1 MAPRHSHAVVA
12 IPSLD
17 GAVKVWTQVDR
28 QASMATVQRAAAR
41 RWRPRRRLASAL
53 MSLLLTLALGLG
65 LPLSQPARSQSA
77 AQASPPSRTGEEIRA
92 VWFTANDM
100 DVLRDRER
108 MRRAVKTLAEL
119 HFNTI
124 YPVVWNS
131 GFAYY
136 PSAVSER
143 NGLQDF
149 QYRGLQGQDI
159 LKELIEEAHSQG
171 LLVLPWFE
179 FGFMVPPGSVL
190 TRRQP
195 DWLSRR
201 RDGTLTSVSAA
212 GEVSWLN
219 PLHPKV
225 QALLSE
231 LILEIATQYDA
242 DGIQFDDHTSLPSD
256 FGYDAYTTGLYRRS
270 TGREPPANPSD
281 AAWLQWRANGISSFI
296 NRLHRQLQQK
306 RPGFLVSLSPNYHDF
321 AYKRQLQDWLTW
333 LRQGSIDEVVVQIYR
348 SDLASFEAELNR
360 PEFAASRQRLP
371 TAVGIFTGQR
381 TQPVPIER
389 VVAQAQAARRRGLGA
404 AFFYYESLWE
414 EAQEPAELRQQ
425 ALDALYQQP
434 APRRSVAAGPRRP
447 QPAGAAATEAGQAPA
462 VVPSPSR
469 PATSAGSAV
478 VRPAAGLPAP
488 GPSAAPSSRGST
500 APAPSAGL
508 TPPGPSPAP
517 PAAAAASPAP
527 AAAVAPGSIGPP
539 APAAPPPSPRPVS
552 APPASPLTPSTVRT
566 PPLSRP
572 SPAPSLPAAP
582 AALPPPPPLQQTTPD
597 PPELDPSWGPYNGA
611 PAEPTAPL

>member
-1 MAPRHSHAVVA
+1 MAR
-12 IPSLD
+12 
-17 GAVKVWTQVDR
+17 W
-28 QASMATVQRAAAR
+28 QRMAAR
-41 RWRPRRRLASAL
+41 WRRRWLPALLA
-53 MSLLLTLALGLG
+53 LLLTIAFGL
-65 LPLSQPARSQSA
+65 LPPLIPAAHSQAAVARSA
-77 AQASPPSRTGEEIRA
+77 AAGNASRRDEEIRG

-100 DVLRDRER
+100 DVLRDRTR
-108 MRRAVKTLAEL
+108 MREVVKQLAAL

-143 NGLQDF
+143 LGLQDF

-159 LKELIEEAHSQG
+159 LRELIDEAHSQG

-201 RDGTLTSVSAA
+201 RDGTVTSISAA

-256 FGYDAYTTGLYRRS
+256 FGYDAYTTALYRRS
-270 TGREPPANPSD
+270 TGRVPPANPAD
-281 AAWLQWRANGISSFI
+281 AAWLQWRADGISAFL

-333 LRQGSIDEVVVQIYR
+333 LRQGSIDEVVVQLYR
-348 SDLASFEAELNR
+348 PDLASFEVELNR
-360 PEFAASRQRLP
+360 PEFAASRQRVP

-389 VVAQAQAARRRGLGA
+389 VVAQAEAARRRGLGA

-414 EAQEPAELRQQ
+414 EAQEPAQLRQQ
-425 ALDALYQQP
+425 ALDALYHR
-434 APRRSVAAGPRRP
+434 ASPRRP
-447 QPAGAAATEAGQAPA
+447 VAAVPRP
-462 VVPSPSR
+462 PSPASK
-469 PATSAGSAV
+469 
-478 VRPAAGLPAP
+478 
-488 GPSAAPSSRGST
+488 
-500 APAPSAGL
+500 APAPDPNPPAA
-508 TPPGPSPAP
+508 PGPSPAVAP
-517 PAAAAASPAP
+517 AQNRPAASPSPAGRPRPVTPAAARPAAVPPASPGANSVAPASPLSRPPGSAPAAAGEAPVPPRPVTPAAAAPP
-527 AAAVAPGSIGPP
+527 PVATP
-539 APAAPPPSPRPVS
+539 APPPLPSSPSEVPP
-552 APPASPLTPSTVRT
+552 PPAQ
-566 PPLSRP
+566 
-572 SPAPSLPAAP
+572 
-582 AALPPPPPLQQTTPD
+582 ALPPPL
-597 PPELDPSWGPYNGA
+597 LDSSWGPYNGA
-611 PAEPTAPL
+611 PPEQAPAP

>member
-1 MAPRHSHAVVA
+1 MA
-12 IPSLD
+12 
-17 GAVKVWTQVDR
+17 GE
-28 QASMATVQRAAAR
+28 QRAAAR
-41 RWRPRRRLASAL
+41 RRRPWRRWAPAL
-53 MSLLLTLALGLG
+53 LALCLSLAITS
-65 LPLSQPARSQSA
+65 LPLLAPAAHSQTAPA
-77 AQASPPSRTGEEIRA
+77 PSRPAAGSAPSRRGEEIRG

-108 MRRAVKTLAEL
+108 MRQVVKQLAAL

-143 NGLQDF
+143 LGLQNF

-159 LKELIEEAHSQG
+159 LRELIEEAHAQG

-201 RDGTLTSVSAA
+201 RDGTLTSISAA

-270 TGREPPANPSD
+270 TGREPPANPAD
-281 AAWLQWRANGISSFI
+281 AAWLQWRANGISAFI
-296 NRLHRQLQQK
+296 DRLHDQLRQR
-306 RPGFLVSLSPNYHDF
+306 RPGFLVSVSPNYHDF

-333 LRQGSIDEVVVQIYR
+333 LRQGSVDEVVVQLYR

-360 PEFAASRQRLP
+360 PEFAASRQRVP
-371 TAVGIFTGQR
+371 TAVGILTGQR

-389 VVAQAQAARRRGLGA
+389 VVAQAEAARRRGLGA

-414 EAQEPAELRQQ
+414 DAQEPAALRQQ
-425 ALDALYQQP
+425 ALDALYRQP
-434 APRRSVAAGPRRP
+434 APRRLVAAAPR
-447 QPAGAAATEAGQAPA
+447 
-462 VVPSPSR
+462 
-469 PATSAGSAV
+469 
-478 VRPAAGLPAP
+478 
-488 GPSAAPSSRGST
+488 
-500 APAPSAGL
+500 
-508 TPPGPSPAP
+508 
-517 PAAAAASPAP
+517 PAP
-527 AAAVAPGSIGPP
+527 AAAAPVQTS
-539 APAAPPPSPRPVS
+539 PSPPVGVPVS
-552 APPASPLTPSTVRT
+552 APSAAAGMKPMAPSQAQPASGSGSASRPQPSPAAPTS
-566 PPLSRP
+566 PAAPLSGGPLSAGPLPAGPLSADPLPAVPLSGPAARQAPQPPQQQQPSGELAAPIGVSPRP
-572 SPAPSLPAAP
+572 GPLPPVPTPTTSAAPLAPSLPQVLPGDLPAP
-582 AALPPPPPLQQTTPD
+582 
-597 PPELDPSWGPYNGA
+597 DPSWGPYNGA
-611 PAEPTAPL
+611 PPEAVAPP

>member
-1 MAPRHSHAVVA
+1 MARGQGPAKS
-12 IPSLD
+12 
-17 GAVKVWTQVDR
+17 
-28 QASMATVQRAAAR
+28 
-41 RWRPRRRLASAL
+41 RWRTSWHWALAL
-53 MSLLLTLALGLG
+53 LTLLLTLAFGL
-65 LPLSQPARSQSA
+65 LPPLVPAARAQAAAPVSRSGQAGGASA
-77 AQASPPSRTGEEIRA
+77 ALRSSEEIRA

-108 MRRAVKTLAEL
+108 MRQAVKQLAAL

-143 NGLQDF
+143 LGLQDF

-159 LKELIEEAHSQG
+159 LQELIDEAHSQG

-201 RDGTLTSVSAA
+201 RDGSVTSISAA

-270 TGREPPANPSD
+270 TGREPPANPAD
-281 AAWLQWRANGISSFI
+281 AGWLQWRANGISAFI
-296 NRLHRQLQQK
+296 HRLHEQLQQK

-333 LRQGSIDEVVVQIYR
+333 LKQGSVDEVVVQLYR

-360 PEFAASRQRLP
+360 PEFAASRRRVS

-389 VVAQAQAARRRGLGA
+389 VVAQAEAARRRGLGA

-414 EAQEPAELRQQ
+414 EAQEPAAWRQQ
-425 ALDALYQQP
+425 ALDALYHQH
-434 APRRSVAAGPRRP
+434 APRRRVTAPTKPARPVASPAVAIPSSNSPPPESPARPSLAPESPSNAAERPGVVPPTAVP
-447 QPAGAAATEAGQAPA
+447 QPETP
-462 VVPSPSR
+462 P
-469 PATSAGSAV
+469 
-478 VRPAAGLPAP
+478 RPAA
-488 GPSAAPSSRGST
+488 SMT
-500 APAPSAGL
+500 
-508 TPPGPSPAP
+508 TPPDRSDSAP
-517 PAAAAASPAP
+517 LPPLTSRPAAAAPALSSP
-527 AAAVAPGSIGPP
+527 AAAAPLAAPLTTPSAASFPVAP
-539 APAAPPPSPRPVS
+539 ARP
-552 APPASPLTPSTVRT
+552 
-566 PPLSRP
+566 
-572 SPAPSLPAAP
+572 PAAP
-582 AALPPPPPLQQTTPD
+582 APTERSVVTPALPPMPLSTPPPAQVTTP
-597 PPELDPSWGPYNGA
+597 PALDPSWGPYNGA
-611 PAEPTAPL
+611 PPEAPAVP

>member
-1 MAPRHSHAVVA
+1 MGRGQRRSRL
-12 IPSLD
+12 SL
-17 GAVKVWTQVDR
+17 G
-28 QASMATVQRAAAR
+28 
-41 RWRPRRRLASAL
+41 RWGSAL
-53 MSLLLTLALGLG
+53 LALLLALTLSLG
-65 LPLSQPARSQSA
+65 LPLSQTAHSQQAAPIARPSTSGRPTVA
-77 AQASPPSRTGEEIRA
+77 PSRTSEEIRA

-108 MRRAVKTLAEL
+108 MRSVVMKLAQL

-143 NGLQDF
+143 LGLQDF

-171 LLVLPWFE
+171 MLVVPWFE

-201 RDGTLTSVSAA
+201 RDGSVTSISAA

-219 PLHPKV
+219 PMHPQV
-225 QALLSE
+225 QAMLTELL
-231 LILEIATQYDA
+231 LEIATNYDS

-256 FGYDAYTTGLYRRS
+256 FGYDSTTTALYRRS
-270 TGREPPANPSD
+270 TGREPPAN
-281 AAWLQWRANGISSFI
+281 AADGAWVKWRADRISAFMQ
-296 NRLHRQLQQK
+296 QLATQLRQK

-321 AYKRQLQDWLTW
+321 SYKLQLQDWLTW
-333 LRQGSIDEVVVQIYR
+333 VRQGSVDEVVVQLYR
-348 SDLASFEAELNR
+348 PDLASFEADLNR
-360 PEFAASRQRLP
+360 PEFAISRQRIP

-404 AFFYYESLWE
+404 AYFYYETLWE

-425 ALDALYQQP
+425 ALDALYAQP
-434 APRRSVAAGPRRP
+434 APRRPVAAAAPRA
-447 QPAGAAATEAGQAPA
+447 QPAAGGGQSPA
-462 VVPSPSR
+462 LLPLPSR
-469 PATSAGSAV
+469 PAA
-478 VRPAAGLPAP
+478 PP
-488 GPSAAPSSRGST
+488 GPT
-500 APAPSAGL
+500 APAPSPVPAFRP
-508 TPPGPSPAP
+508 TPPRVTPTGMPSL
-517 PAAAAASPAP
+517 SPAP
-527 AAAVAPGSIGPP
+527 APAARPVSVP
-539 APAAPPPSPRPVS
+539 APAAPVAPAPPSV
-552 APPASPLTPSTVRT
+552 
-566 PPLSRP
+566 
-572 SPAPSLPAAP
+572 
-582 AALPPPPPLQQTTPD
+582 PPPPPPPAPPPGAEPEPQQP
-597 PPELDPSWGPYNGA
+597 DPSWGPYNGA
-611 PAEPTAPL
+611 PAEPAAPL

>member
-1 MAPRHSHAVVA
+1 MARGHCP
-12 IPSLD
+12 
-17 GAVKVWTQVDR
+17 
-28 QASMATVQRAAAR
+28 AAWFR
-41 RWRPRRRLASAL
+41 RSWRRCAPALLA
-53 MSLLLTLALGLG
+53 LLLTLAFGP
-65 LPLSQPARSQSA
+65 LPPFPSPAHSQSSA
-77 AQASPPSRTGEEIRA
+77 PIGPGQARVARTGEEIRA

-100 DVLRDRER
+100 DVLRDRTR
-108 MRRAVKTLAEL
+108 MRAVVKQLAAL

-143 NGLQDF
+143 LGLQDF

-159 LKELIEEAHSQG
+159 LRELIDEAHSQG

-201 RDGTLTSVSAA
+201 RDGSLTSISAA

-281 AAWLQWRANGISSFI
+281 AAWLQWRANGISAFMS
-296 NRLHRQLQQK
+296 RLHRQLQQK

-321 AYKRQLQDWLTW
+321 AYKLQLQDWLTW
-333 LRQGSIDEVVVQIYR
+333 LKQGSVDEVVVQLYR
-348 SDLASFEAELNR
+348 SDVDSFAAELNR
-360 PEFAASRQRLP
+360 PEFAASRQRVP

-381 TQPVPIER
+381 TQPVPIAR
-389 VVAQAQAARRRGLGA
+389 VVAQAEAARRRGLGA

-414 EAQEPAELRQQ
+414 EAQEPAPLRQQ
-425 ALDALYQQP
+425 ALDALYHQP
-434 APRRSVAAGPRRP
+434 AARRRVAGAPRPAAPSAATPEVTMPAATLPAARPPALRTAGP
-447 QPAGAAATEAGQAPA
+447 A
-462 VVPSPSR
+462 VPSP
-469 PATSAGSAV
+469 AQ
-478 VRPAAGLPAP
+478 
-488 GPSAAPSSRGST
+488 
-500 APAPSAGL
+500 APAPSAA
-508 TPPGPSPAP
+508 PAP
-517 PAAAAASPAP
+517 PRSPGASPVAAPGGQPAAIAAPSPRPAAP
-527 AAAVAPGSIGPP
+527 AAAGAAPSPRPP
-539 APAAPPPSPRPVS
+539 APPLPAVAPSSRPVAPPIPSLVSPTPPRSAAPVAAPPPSRPSAAASPPRP
-552 APPASPLTPSTVRT
+552 AAAGPPPAVPVAPAAV
-566 PPLSRP
+566 PPP
-572 SPAPSLPAAP
+572 PSLPGAP
-582 AALPPPPPLQQTTPD
+582 GDLPS
-597 PPELDPSWGPYNGA
+597 LDPSWGPYNGA
-611 PAEPTAPL
+611 PPEAPAPP